1 MRHGIPNLG
10 ALQAFE
16 ATARLGSFS
25 RAAEELS
32 LTHSA
37 VYRQVTGLEERLG
50 VLLFTRVRRRVVL
63 TDAGAEYAGRVRH
76 HLDQLE
82 KDTFGLVARARL
94 GNSLNLAVLPTIAT
108 TWLIPRL
115 PDFSARHPGIV
126 LNLSVQTLPFQFS
139 DHPYDA
145 AIYHATQAWPHT
157 RGIKLFEEHSLVPV
171 CSAEVAGRVA
181 GRIPDL
187 ATVPHL
193 HLASRPDAWRQW
205 YREQGLDYPPS
216 AGAGPRY
223 ELFTMTLAAVCAGLG
238 VALMPRL
245 FVQEALDAGDLRVP
259 VEGGLPVDEAY
270 YFGHPADSAP
280 SPALQAFETWL
291 AAAAAGRQQP

>member
-37 VYRQVTGLEERLG
+37 VYRQVAGLEQRLG
-50 VLLFTRVRRRVVL
+50 VQLFTRVRRRVSL

-76 HLDQLE
+76 HLEQLE

-94 GNSLNLAVLPTIAT
+94 GNSLHLAVLPTVAS

-115 PDFSARHPGIV
+115 PEFGLRYPDITV
-126 LNLSVQTLPFQFS
+126 NLSAQTLPFQFS

-145 AIYHATQAWPHT
+145 AIYHALQLWPRT
-157 RGIKLFEEHSLVPV
+157 AGMKLFDERMMLPV
-171 CSAEVAGRVA
+171 CHPRVA
-181 GRIPDL
+181 EKVHGSGAGL
-187 ATVPHL
+187 AAVPHL
-193 HLASRPDAWRQW
+193 HMASRPDAWRRW
-205 YREQGLDYPPS
+205 YREQGLEYPPS
-216 AGAGPRY
+216 ASAGPRY
-223 ELFTMTLAAVCAGLG
+223 ELFTMTLAAVRAGVG
-238 VALMPRL
+238 VALMPEL
-245 FVQEALDAGDLRVP
+245 FVRDAVAAGELCAP
-259 VEGGLPVDEAY
+259 VEGSLAVREAY
-270 YFGHPADSAP
+270 YFSYPDDSEP
-280 SPALQAFETWL
+280 SDALLAFESWL
-291 AAAAAGRQQP
+291 HDITG